1 MVPAVPPW
9 SGDELAARVLA
20 AFEAYDAAF
29 RGLARR
35 FGAAFGKRDWREGQR
50 LALERLLLYSEVL
63 DELLEETRGALGAG
77 AADEELWAE
86 ARAAFARLT
95 ESRDDGEIAR
105 TLFNSVAR
113 RAQGTVG
120 VRPRTEF
127 VGDEVIPGA
136 TPPPL
141 DVRSYPA
148 ARPSAKLFERV
159 LADLAPGPLADRAGD
174 AEKAAGAVSRALR
187 SRFGEESIE
196 ALELAPGVF
205 FRNKGA
211 YLVGRIVRTGGDLVP
226 LVLALVHEEAGVR
239 IDAVLTRAD
248 EASVVFGFSRS
259 YFHADLSAEAGG
271 ARALVDFLHTLM
283 PHRREDELFTSIGN
297 NRHGKTLLFRAL
309 QEHLSRPGARLERAP
324 GVPGLV
330 MIVFTLPSID
340 VVFKVMR
347 DRFGSPKRTSRRR
360 VREGYRIVFLGD
372 RVGRLADAQEFEGL
386 VFPVASF
393 TPDVLEELR
402 GDAASAVHV
411 DADTVT
417 IDHLYTERRLT
428 PLDIYLRQA
437 AERGDEAAER
447 AALLDY
453 GQALEDLAAIRIFPG
468 DLLLKNFGVT
478 RHGRV
483 VFYDYDELTRL
494 TDVRFRELPQ
504 PRDELDELRAEP
516 WFYVAENDVFP
527 EELPDF
533 LGIPERLREE
543 FMARHGALFTAEFW
557 QRMQERARSGD
568 LVDFFPYPES
578 RRLVRG

>member
-1 MVPAVPPW
+1 MTAPASTW
-9 SGDELAARVLA
+9 TGDELAERVLA
-20 AFEAYDAAF
+20 SFEAYDAEF
-29 RGLARR
+29 RALTRR
-35 FGAAFGKRDWREGQR
+35 FGLSFQDRAWVDGQR
-50 LALERLLLYSEVL
+50 IALERLLLYSVSLE
-63 DELLEETRGALGAG
+63 ELLDGVRLALGDAAG
-77 AADEELWAE
+77 DETLWAE
-86 ARAAFARLT
+86 AREWFGRL
-95 ESRDDGEIAR
+95 SDDRDDGEIAR
-105 TLFNSVAR
+105 SFFNSVGR
-113 RAQGTVG
+113 RARGTVG
-120 VRPRTEF
+120 IRPRAEF
-127 VGDEVIPGA
+127 VGDEVIPA
-136 TPPPL
+136 AAPHPL
-141 DVRSYPA
+141 RTRRYPA
-148 ARPSAKLFERV
+148 QV
-159 LADLAPGPLADRAGD
+159 LSTKVLEQVLEDLAPARLADPAGD
-174 AEKAAGAVSRALR
+174 ARKIAAAAEEALR
-187 SRFGEESIE
+187 ATGGDTEIV
-196 ALELAPGVF
+196 ALEFVPGCF
-205 FRNKGA
+205 FRSKGA
-211 YLVGRIVRTGGDLVP
+211 YLVGRMLRGRELVP
-226 LVLALVHEEAGVR
+226 LVLALVHEETGVR
-239 IDAVLTRAD
+239 VDAVLTRAD
-248 EASVVFGFSRS
+248 EVSVVFGFSRS
-259 YFHADLSAEAGG
+259 YFHADLPADAGG

-283 PHRREDELFTSIGN
+283 PHRREDELFTAVGH
-297 NRHGKTLLFRAL
+297 NRHGKTLLFRSL

-324 GVPGLV
+324 GIPGLV

-386 VFPVASF
+386 VFPAGSF

-402 GDAASAVHV
+402 ADAASAVHV

-494 TDVRFRELPQ
+494 TDVRFRELPE

-543 FMARHGALFTAEFW
+543 FMARYGALFTAEFW
-557 QRMQERARSGD
+557 RQMQDRARSHE

-578 RRLVRG
+578 RRLPRG